1 MAWFDNLKLGKKL
14 FLAFGVLS
22 ALTILIGGM
31 AISRFAELK
40 STQQEMFESNIQP
53 LSAVVDLTAAFQLT
67 RVALRDI
74 ALAKEPADQQK
85 YADQIKAQHKNIDA
99 AVAKIE
105 SSAADTKELAQQT
118 HAALDKF
125 FGIMDPFL
133 AFALQGKADEAAAL
147 TRQPENIAIIKNAS
161 AMIKKLAE
169 TKIDL
174 ANKRVKESIT
184 LSGSALNFTGI
195 LLGASLL
202 FALVL
207 GYLITRRIAA
217 PLHQAIGYARRL
229 SEGDLSVRIE
239 VDRNDETGELQQALK
254 SMGDN
259 LKSMIAEMVIS
270 SEQVSA
276 SANQLHSTSEG
287 MASNAERVAEQA
299 STVATAGEEMA
310 ATSADIARNCALA
323 VEGVDQASRSAESGA
338 SVVNA
343 TVQVMAQISER
354 VKESAASIESLGNRS
369 DQIGEIVGTIEDIA
383 DQTNLLALNAAIEA
397 ARAGEQGR
405 GFAVVAD
412 EVRALAE
419 RTTRATKE
427 IAEMIKAIQKETR
440 GAVSTMEE
448 GVKKVASGSSEAAL
462 SGKALQEILDQVGS
476 VVMQVNQIATAAEE
490 QTSTT
495 SQISGNMQQITDV
508 MQQTVSG
515 ARETAQAADDLR
527 RLAGTLKTAAGRF
540 RLAA

>member
-22 ALTILIGGM
+22 ALTILIGAM